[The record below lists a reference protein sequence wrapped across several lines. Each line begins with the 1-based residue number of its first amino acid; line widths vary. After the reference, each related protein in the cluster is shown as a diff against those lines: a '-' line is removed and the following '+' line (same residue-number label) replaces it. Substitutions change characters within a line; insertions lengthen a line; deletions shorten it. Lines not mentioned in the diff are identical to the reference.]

1 MDTARRWRSAGQT
14 DLACN
19 PELGAVVLLDAA
31 LGTTIEA
38 LHAFVPELDARAA
51 TWSNAGPAVLAAR
64 DIIVHAR
71 HLRNLIDHY
80 RHELDCP
87 LKENDCNDDLD
98 F

>member
-1 MDTARRWRSAGQT
+1 MSSAPRWRSAGQN

-31 LGTTIEA
+31 LGTTLEA
-38 LHAFVPELDARAA
+38 LHAFVPELDPRAA
-51 TWSNAGPAVLAAR
+51 TWSNAGPMVLAAR
-64 DIIVHAR
+64 DIFVHAL

-80 RHELDCP
+80 RHELDRP
-87 LKENDCNDDLD
+87 FKENSINDDID

>member
-1 MDTARRWRSAGQT
+1 MSAAPRWRSAGQN
-14 DLACN
+14 DLAEN

-31 LGTTIEA
+31 LGATVES
-38 LHAFVPELDARAA
+38 LHAFVPELDPRAA
-51 TWSNAGPAVLAAR
+51 TWSNAGPLVLAAR

-80 RHELDCP
+80 RHELDP
-87 LKENDCNDDLD
+87 PFKENGCNDDID